1 MREFDLGRAVPRTED
16 LLLLRGRGRYTDDV
30 DLPRVAHLYVLRSP
44 HAAARIRGIDA
55 TAAQD
60 APGVIGVLTGRDA
73 AADGL
78 GTFRGRIARKRPD
91 GSPNYQPAYRILALD
106 RVQHVGDPVAAIIA
120 ETLAQAKDAAELISV
135 DYDILPSVTDTA
147 GTLAP
152 GAPQVWDEAPGNI
165 CFVEHVGNEAKV
177 KEAFARAKTVVRQ
190 RFVVSRVAASPM
202 EGRAAL
208 GVYDTREER
217 YTLTAGLQAPHL
229 MRADLAD
236 NIFKLPAN
244 RFRVISPDVGGGF
257 GMKGS
262 AFPEY
267 ALVLWAAK
275 RVGRPVKWFAE
286 RGESFI
292 GDHHA
297 RDNVSEVALA
307 LDENGKFLALDVATV
322 ANIGAYIASNG
333 LHVPVGNL
341 GGLAGPYTTKDI
353 HVKVTGVFSN
363 TNATCPYRGAGRPEA
378 SFCIERVIDMA
389 AAELKID
396 RVALRRRNLIPPSSM
411 PFKTGLVF
419 TYDCGEFERVMD
431 KALALG
437 DWPGVAARK
446 EEARRR
452 GNLYGAGIVSVI
464 EVAGG
469 PAAAPFEEATEIRFD
484 ATGSATLLL
493 GSHNHGQG
501 HETAFR
507 QLANHFL
514 GLAPEQVTVIYGDT
528 DKVFHGRGTFGSRS
542 LSVGGAAL
550 QLAAERVIEKGK
562 KVAGH
567 LLEAA
572 IADIEFADGTFTVA
586 GTDKSIDLTAVAR
599 ASFNPLRMPPGLEI
613 GLDANAVFRPPAGT
627 FPNGCHICEVEIDPD
642 TGVATIARYAVVDD
656 VGRIVNPLLLE
667 GQIHGGIAQGAGQ
680 ALCEAMVYD
689 RDSGQ
694 PLSGSFMDYCLPRAT
709 DFCPIEVG
717 EHNVPSKSNPLG
729 IKGAGEAG
737 CVGALPAVMNAIND
751 ALLPLGIR
759 HFDMPATP
767 ERLWQAI
774 QTAKDNRV

>member
-16 LLLLRGRGRYTDDV
+16 LQLLRGRGRYTDDIA
-30 DLPRVAHLYVLRSP
+30 LPRVTYLYVLRSP
-44 HAAARIRGIDA
+44 HAAARIARIDTA
-55 TAAQD
+55 AAQD
-60 APGVIGVLTGRDA
+60 APGVVAVLTGRDA
-73 AADGL
+73 AADKL
-78 GTFRGRIARKRPD
+78 GTLRGRITRKRAD
-91 GSPNYQPAYRILALD
+91 GSPNFQPPYRILALD
-106 RVQHVGDPVAAIIA
+106 RVHHVGDPVAAIVA
-120 ETLAQAKDAAELISV
+120 ETLAQAKDAAELI
-135 DYDILPSVTDTA
+135 DINYDIRPAVTDTA
-147 GTLAP
+147 ATLAP
-152 GAPQVWDEAPGNI
+152 DAPRVWDEVPDNV
-165 CFVEHVGNEAKV
+165 CFVEHVGNEGKV
-177 KEAFARAKTVVRQ
+177 KEAFARASHVVRQ
-190 RFVVSRVAASPM
+190 RFVISRVTASPM

-208 GVYDTREER
+208 GFYDTREER
-217 YTLTAGLQAPHL
+217 YTLYAGLQAPHL
-229 MRADLAD
+229 MRNELAD
-236 NIFKLPAN
+236 HIFNLPAN
-244 RFRVISPDVGGGF
+244 RFRLISPDVGGGF

-275 RVGRPVKWFAE
+275 KVGRPVKWFAE
-286 RGESFI
+286 RSESFV

-307 LDENGKFLALDVATV
+307 LDANGKFLALDVETV

-341 GGLAGPYTTKDI
+341 GGLAGPYTTPAI

-363 TNATCPYRGAGRPEA
+363 TAATCPYRGAGRPEA
-378 SFCIERVIDMA
+378 SYCIERIIDVA
-389 AAELKID
+389 AAELKMD
-396 RVALRRRNLIPPSSM
+396 RVELRRRNLIAPSAM

-419 TYDCGEFERVMD
+419 TYDSGEFEHVMD
-431 KALALG
+431 KVLALG
-437 DWPGVAARK
+437 DWTGVAARK
-446 EEARRR
+446 ADAKRR
-452 GNLYGAGIVSVI
+452 GKLYGAGVASVI

-469 PAAAPFEEATEIRFD
+469 PAAAPFEEAMEVRFD
-484 ATGSATLLL
+484 ATGGATLLL

-507 QLANHFL
+507 QLAYHFL
-514 GLAPEQVTVIYGDT
+514 GLEPEQVTLIYGDT

-542 LSVGGAAL
+542 LSVGGGAL
-550 QLAAERVIEKGK
+550 RLAADRVIEKGK

-572 IADIEFADGTFTVA
+572 IADIEFADGKFTVA
-586 GTDKSIDLTAVAR
+586 GTDKAIDLISVAK
-599 ASFNPLRMPPGLEI
+599 ASFSLAKMPPDIEI

-642 TGVATIARYAVVDD
+642 TGVASIVRYAVVDD

-667 GQIHGGIAQGAGQ
+667 GQIHGGVAQGAGQ

-694 PLSGSFMDYCLPRAT
+694 LVSGSFMDYCMPRAT
-709 DFCPIEVG
+709 DFCPIAVG
-717 EHNVPSKSNPLG
+717 EHAVPTKSNPLG

-759 HFDMPATP
+759 HFEMPATP
-767 ERLWQAI
+767 ERLWRAI
-774 QTAKDNRV
+774 QAARGG

>member
-16 LLLLRGRGRYTDDV
+16 LRLLRGRGRYTDDIA
-30 DLPRVAHLYVLRSP
+30 LPRAAHLHLLRSP
-44 HAAARIRGIDA
+44 HAAARIRGVD
-55 TAAQD
+55 TSAAQV
-60 APGVIGVLTGRDA
+60 APGVIAVFTGADV

-78 GTFRGRIARKRPD
+78 GTLRGRIARKRPD
-91 GSPNYQPAYRILALD
+91 GSPNFQPPYRLLALD
-106 RVQHVGDPVAAIIA
+106 RVQHVGDPVAAVVA
-120 ETLAQAKDAAELISV
+120 ETAAQAKDAAELIAV
-135 DYDILPSVTDTA
+135 DYEVLRSVTDTA
-147 GTLAP
+147 AALAP
-152 GAPQVWDEAPGNI
+152 DAPRVWDAIPDNI
-165 CFVEHVGNEAKV
+165 CFVERVGNEASV
-177 KEAFARAKTVVRQ
+177 KEAFGRARHVVRQ
-190 RFVVSRVAASPM
+190 RFVISRVAVSPM

-217 YTLTAGLQAPHL
+217 YTLYATLQAPHL

-236 NIFKLPAN
+236 NVFKLPAS

-267 ALVLWAAK
+267 ALVLWASRK
-275 RVGRPVKWFAE
+275 IGRPVKWTAE
-286 RGESFI
+286 RGESFV

-307 LDENGKFLALDVATV
+307 LDENGKFLALEVATV
-322 ANIGAYIASNG
+322 ANIGAYIALNG

-341 GGLAGPYTTKDI
+341 GGLAGPYTTPAI
-353 HVKVTGVFSN
+353 HAKVTGVFSN
-363 TNATCPYRGAGRPEA
+363 TNPTCPYRGAGRPEA
-378 SFCIERVIDMA
+378 SFCIERIIDIA
-389 AAELKID
+389 ATELGID
-396 RVALRRRNLIPPSSM
+396 RVELRRRNLIPPSAM

-431 KALALG
+431 KALQLG
-437 DWPGVAARK
+437 DWRGVAARK
-446 EEARRR
+446 ADAGRR
-452 GNLYGAGIVSVI
+452 GKLYGAGIASVI

-469 PAAAPFEEATEIRFD
+469 PAAAPYEEATEIRFD
-484 ATGSATLLL
+484 ATGGATILL

-507 QLANHFL
+507 QLAGHFL
-514 GLAPEQVTVIYGDT
+514 GLDPGQVTLIYGDT

-550 QLAAERVIEKGK
+550 RLAADRIIEKGK
-562 KVAGH
+562 KVASH

-572 IADIEFADGTFTVA
+572 TADIEFADGRFTVA
-586 GTDKSIDLTAVAR
+586 GTDRSVDLVSVAR
-599 ASFNPLRMPPGLEI
+599 ASFNLAKMPPEIEI
-613 GLDANAVFRPPAGT
+613 GLSASAVFRPPAGT
-627 FPNGCHICEVEIDPD
+627 FPNGCHLCEVEIDPD
-642 TGVATIARYAVVDD
+642 TGVARIVRYTVVDD
-656 VGRIVNPLLLE
+656 VGRVVNPLLLE
-667 GQIHGGIAQGAGQ
+667 GQIHGGVAQGAGQ

-694 PLSGSFMDYCLPRAT
+694 PLSGSFMDYCMPRAT

-717 EHNVPSKSNPLG
+717 EHNVPSQSNPLG

-751 ALLPLGIR
+751 ALLPLV
-759 HFDMPATP
+759 T
-767 ERLWQAI
+767 
-774 QTAKDNRV
+774 